1 MHLTARLQDSNG
13 ESFLNTVSVSV
24 SDKDKGKSDVPSI
37 VEENMHISRMYT
49 EFKSLLYEGRLA
61 DLQFS

>member
-1 MHLTARLQDSNG
+1 MHLTAKLQDSNG

-24 SDKDKGKSDVPSI
+24 SDTDKGKSDVPSI
-37 VEENMHISRMYT
+37 VEENMHLSRMYT
-49 EFKSLLYEGRLA
+49 EFKSFLYEGRLA

>member
-24 SDKDKGKSDVPSI
+24 SDKDNGKSDVPSI

>member
-1 MHLTARLQDSNG
+1 MHLTARLQDSTG
-13 ESFLNTVSVSV
+13 ESFLNTVSVSL

-37 VEENMHISRMYT
+37 VEENMHLSRMYT